1 MNNMTQTMML
11 AMTGLTL
18 STTSMLLAKQPV
30 PLTEEEQVQGWK
42 LLFNGENLQGVKSWK
57 TKGDLKEGAWK
68 AVNGELQLVKPA
80 GEDIYFAPAYEN
92 YELELEWKSE
102 GNSGILLRVN
112 PGSKG
117 AIWQGALEMQVMND
131 TADDT
136 GKHSAAALYDMIA
149 PPKGKK
155 VMNKDGWNKVKI
167 VCENGTFTHWFNG
180 QKLYTYTVGDETWND
195 TLLANSKFK
204 NNKAFGTF
212 KKGVIGLQDHGD
224 KVAYRNIKIRPITAK
239 ASFSKEEKFR
249 NDIYKSNGPVVATVL
264 SAKNGAYDVN
274 RGYVVALDSGDT
286 GVVFNAD
293 TMQLSGAWLNGGGV
307 AFKGLPFQSGH
318 GATPV
323 WDETQALFSS
333 KNAPGWLSPDGKWDD
348 PRAGGGTP
356 PLGTLPKDWAKFK
369 GYYVCGKD
377 VVFSYS
383 VDEADVLDHA
393 AKLDVGSAVA
403 LVRELKFSGLKKAK
417 TLVLA
422 DATDVSLGEGGKTA
436 KVGDVFFTV
445 SGSATLENKGGKL
458 LLSVPADNAEKLVQ
472 VVVNKGEAAPEGLA
486 KVLAGLKPLD
496 SMLKGGPQRYKTDQ
510 PIITKGQISDKKD
523 SYVVDR
529 LTLPNK
535 NPFGKKLRVGGF
547 DFFSDGKSLAFCTW
561 DGDLWKATG
570 IDQDLGELKYQLI
583 ATGLHESLGL
593 TIVNDEIYTLGNDQI
608 TKHVDLNGDGETD
621 FFQCFN
627 NDWPINKGFH
637 IFSFDLKN
645 DKDGNFWFVQGS
657 PVRSGGRGFER
668 IAAMNGSILKIS
680 KDGSKL
686 EQFASGLRAPNGM
699 GVGPNGEITAGD
711 NEGTFVPRCPIHWI
725 TPGYFGGVVNTYN
738 KKEELKTVVWEDKS
752 HKHDPSEMPKPLA
765 WLPRDVDNS
774 NGCQIWVP
782 NDKWGM
788 PKGQMLHCS
797 YGTSSIYTVYHET
810 VDGQIQGGVVKIPV
824 RLTSSAMRARF
835 NPADGQLYVGG
846 LRGWQTNAAELG
858 GIDRIRYTG
867 KKFNTL
873 TSVEAKEGGLKLNFN
888 FKLDDELAAD
898 PESYAIKAANIIWGR
913 EYGTKEYKIDG
924 SGEGWSKMEV
934 TDAKLSDDG
943 MSVFIK
949 VKDLKP
955 VHELKLD
962 IDVETEEGDE
972 VFFPTWMTIHKLGK

>member
-1 MNNMTQTMML
+1 MTNNISQKLML
-11 AMTGLTL
+11 AMAGLTL
-18 STTSMLLAKQPV
+18 GSTPMLFAKQPV
-30 PLTEEEQVQGWK
+30 LLTEEEQVQGWK
-42 LLFNGENLQGVKSWK
+42 LLFNGENLSGIKSWK
-57 TKGDLKEGAWK
+57 TKSDLKEGAWE
-68 AVNGELQLVKPA
+68 AVNGELRLVKPA

-102 GNSGILLRVN
+102 GNSGILLRIN
-112 PGSKG
+112 PDAKG
-117 AIWQGALEMQVMND
+117 AIWQDALEMQVMND
-131 TADDT
+131 TANDV
-136 GKHSAAALYDMIA
+136 GKHSSGALYDMIA

-155 VMNKDGWNKVKI
+155 VMGKDGWNKVKI

-180 QKLYTYTVGDETWND
+180 KKLYTYTVGDETWND

-204 NNKAFGTF
+204 GNKNFGTF

-224 KVAYRNIKIRPITAK
+224 KVAYRNIKIRPITAQ
-239 ASFSKEEKFR
+239 ASLSKEEKFR

-264 SAKNGAYDVN
+264 SAKDGAYDVN
-274 RGYVVALDSGDT
+274 RGYVVTLDEGAGNA

-293 TMQLSGAWLNGGGV
+293 TMQLSGGWLNGGGV

-323 WDETQALFSS
+323 WNEKQALFSA

-348 PRAGGGTP
+348 PRAGGGKP
-356 PLGTLPKDWAKFK
+356 PLGTLPKEWAKFK
-369 GYYVCGKD
+369 GYYVHGKD

-383 VDEADVLDHA
+383 VGEADVLDHPTVVDA
-393 AKLDVGSAVA
+393 AI
-403 LVRELKFSGLKKAK
+403 VRELKFSNLKKDK
-417 TLVLA
+417 VLMVA
-422 DATDVSLGEGGKTA
+422 DRVPAEIGDGGKTA
-436 KVGDVFFTV
+436 TAGEAFF
-445 SGSATLENKGGKL
+445 SINGSASFESKEGKL
-458 LLSVPADNAEKLVQ
+458 LLKVPADKSEKLVQ
-472 VVVNKGEAAPEGLA
+472 VVVTKGSAPEGLSDT
-486 KVLAGLKPLD
+486 LARLKPVDELT
-496 SMLKGGPQRYKTDQ
+496 KGGPRRYKTEE
-510 PIITKGQISDKKD
+510 PIITKGQVSDKKD

-535 NPFGKKLRVGGF
+535 NPFGKELRVGGF

-570 IDQDLGELKYQLI
+570 VDKDLGKLEYQLI
-583 ATGLHESLGL
+583 ATGMHETLGL
-593 TIVNDEIYTLGNDQI
+593 TIMNDEIYTLGNDQI
-608 TKHVDLNGDGETD
+608 TKHIDLNGDGETD
-621 FFQCFN
+621 FYQCFN

-668 IAAMNGSILKIS
+668 IAAMNGSILKVS

-686 EQFASGLRAPNGM
+686 EQYASGLRAPNGM

-725 TPGYFGGVVNTYN
+725 TPGYFGGVVNTYS
-738 KKEELKTVVWEDKS
+738 KKDELNTVVWEDES

-858 GIDRIRYTG
+858 GIDRIRFTG
-867 KKFNTL
+867 EKANTL
-873 TSVEAKEGGLKLNFN
+873 TSVEAKEGGLQLHFN
-888 FKLDDELAAD
+888 FKLDDDLAED
-898 PESYAIKAANIIWGR
+898 PESYAIKAANIKWSR

-924 SGEGWSKMEV
+924 SGEGWSSMEV
-934 TDAKLSDDG
+934 TGAKLSDDG
-943 MSVFIK
+943 KSVFIT

-962 IDVETEEGDE
+962 IDVETEDGDE